1 MIRVYTTGVFDL
13 FHVGHLRA
21 LRKAKSLGDY
31 LLVWVHNDLDTSNYK
46 RRPVIPIEQRIE
58 IISAIDCVDEVIEGP
73 LSSSRQFYEQ
83 HHIDI
88 HCQGDDIGT
97 HYTAARQLGLIQFLG
112 CSREIDASQI
122 IHRITEEYR

>member
-31 LLVWVHNDLDTSNYK
+31 LLVGVHNDLVTSNYK
-46 RRPVIPIEQRIE
+46 RCPVIPYEQRIA
-58 IISAIDCVDEVIEGP
+58 IVSAIDCVDEVIEGP
-73 LSSSRQFYEQ
+73 LESSLQFYEQ

-88 HCQGDDIGT
+88 HCQGDDAGT
-97 HYTAARQLGLIQFLG
+97 HYWAAKQLGLIQFLG
-112 CSREIDASQI
+112 RSREIDTSQI
-122 IHRITEEYR
+122 IRRITEEYR